1 MSQATKAN
9 IHPTNAWACEMSD
22 TEWNYAQEAKAMT
35 DEEFYDILG
44 IAEMGF
50 TSPLFYDVM
59 IEEMYKR
66 RLQNLAAS
74 KASLECIE

>member
-9 IHPTNAWACEMSD
+9 THPTNQWVCEMSN
-22 TEWNYAQEAKAMT
+22 TERNYVQEAQAMT
-35 DEEFYDILG
+35 EDEFYDILN
-44 IAEMGF
+44 IAECGF